1 MTTLHLVR
9 HGETDWNREGRFQGV
24 QDIPLN
30 EEGRRQAR
38 QLAATWREPAEVLV
52 ASPLARARETA
63 EILGSALGL
72 KLAGTDP
79 RLVERDY
86 GLGSGLTLEERRQKF
101 PDGVVPGVEDPD
113 SIRARARHFLEAVR
127 LEYPDSRIV
136 AVSHGGFINVVLA
149 LVSGGEVG
157 TGKSFLG
164 NASVS
169 TLVDRGEGWVVAE
182 VGRTSGAEAG

>member
-38 QLAATWREPAEVLV
+38 QMAAAWREPAEVLV
-52 ASPLARARETA
+52 ASPLSRARETA
-63 EILGSALGL
+63 EILGGILGL
-72 KLAGTDP
+72 KLEGTDD

-86 GLGSGLTLEERRQKF
+86 GMGSGLTPEERRQRF
-101 PDGVVPGVEDPD
+101 PDGVIPGVEDPD
-113 SIRARARHFLEAVR
+113 SLRARARHFLEAVR
-127 LEYPDSRIV
+127 REHPDRRVV
-136 AVSHGGFINVVLA
+136 AVSHGGFINAALA

-157 TGKSFLG
+157 TGKTFLS

-169 TLVDRGEGWVVAE
+169 TLIDRGEGWVVAE
-182 VGRTSGAEAG
+182 VGRTLGGKAG